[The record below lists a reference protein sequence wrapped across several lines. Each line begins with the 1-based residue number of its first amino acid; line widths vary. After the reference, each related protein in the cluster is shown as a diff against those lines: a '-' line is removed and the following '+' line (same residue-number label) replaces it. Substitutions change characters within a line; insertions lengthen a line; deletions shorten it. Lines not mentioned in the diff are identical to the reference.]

1 MSAASATREMDTAF
15 NVAAAEAEEDGL
27 AHSLSVVL
35 CRFADTS
42 GYIQYLPFGRPFGRP
57 FGSFDF

>member
-1 MSAASATREMDTAF
+1 MDSATQEMDAVF
-15 NVAAAEAEEDGL
+15 IADAEEDGL

-42 GYIQYLPFGRPFGRP
+42 GYIQYL
-57 FGSFDF
+57 

>member
-1 MSAASATREMDTAF
+1 MSSASATREMDAAF
-15 NVAAAEAEEDGL
+15 IAAADAQEDGL